1 VARSV
6 EVTRKRGASA
16 TLRRMLED
24 LAAAVRM
31 RKVSAEELVRRSL
44 ERIERL
50 NPAINA
56 VISVRERAVDEARAL
71 DDRIAAGDDPGPLA
85 GIPLLVKD
93 MEDVEGVPTTYGSL
107 LFADA
112 PAAAADG
119 LIPRRL
125 KAAGAIVVGKT
136 NQPEFAFAGFT
147 DNLLYGATRN
157 PWNLEASPGGSSGG
171 SASAMAAGIAPIATA
186 TDGGGSIRIP
196 AGWSGLVGL
205 KPTNGVIGRQPIPEW
220 IDLSTFGPLGHSV
233 ADVRLLLGI
242 EAGPVPGDPTALPTP
257 LELRA
262 DLPSRAFASPRLA
275 DYGPL
280 PGPVQELFDAAVV
293 AFERGVGVPVEPIEA
308 ERIFRA
314 GHVSEDWLL
323 ICAMEHVH
331 HMGMDF
337 CEANLERF
345 SQVFRG
351 VVEFVRRTSFEDYMA
366 ARRRRFDYVREL
378 DLLLGDDA
386 VLLTPTNCVE
396 WIRADGTDPRTGEVG
411 DSPDAFNTDPQNMTG
426 HPAISV
432 PAGVSPAGVPFGLEI
447 TAPRFRDG
455 MALAAAEAW
464 ERTNPWPLVAPGHE
478 PFDV

>member
-1 VARSV
+1 
-6 EVTRKRGASA
+6 
-16 TLRRMLED
+16 MLED
-24 LAAAVRM
+24 LAAAVRV
-31 RKVSAEELVRRSL
+31 RTVSAEELVRASL

-56 VISVRERAVDEARAL
+56 VISVREQALDEARSL
-71 DDRIAAGDDPGPLA
+71 DAVVAAGEDPGPLA

-93 MEDVEGVPTTYGSL
+93 MEAVEGVPSTYGSTV
-107 LFADA
+107 FADA
-112 PAAAADG
+112 AAAHADG

-147 DNLLYGATRN
+147 DNLLYGATAN
-157 PWNLEASPGGSSGG
+157 PWNAEASPGGSSGG
-171 SASAMAAGIAPIATA
+171 SGAAMAAGMAPIATA

-196 AGWSGLVGL
+196 AAWCGLVGL
-205 KPTNGVIGRQPIPEW
+205 KPTNGVIGRWPIPEW
-220 IDLSTFGPLGHSV
+220 IDLSTYGPLGHTV

-242 EAGPVPGDPTALPTP
+242 EAGPVPGDPTALPAS
-257 LELRA
+257 LEMGARM
-262 DLPSRAFASPRLA
+262 PTRAFASPRLA

-280 PGPVQELFDAAVV
+280 PEPVQELFDTAVA
-293 AFERGVGVPVEPIEA
+293 AFERDVGVPVERIDA

-314 GHVSEDWLL
+314 GHVSEDWLV

-331 HMGMDF
+331 HLGMDF

-351 VVEFVRRTSFEDYMA
+351 VVGFARKTSFEDYMA

-386 VLLTPTNCVE
+386 VLLTPTNCVP
-396 WIRADGTDPRTGEVG
+396 WIRADGTNPETGEVG
-411 DSPDAFNTDPQNMTG
+411 DSSDAFNTDPQNMTG

-432 PAGVSPAGVPFGLEI
+432 PAGVTPDGVPFGLEI
-447 TAPRFRDG
+447 TAPRFRDD
-455 MALAAAEAW
+455 MALTAAEAW
-464 ERTNPWPLVAPGHE
+464 ERTNPWPLVAPGYE
-478 PFDV
+478 PFSS

>member
-31 RKVSAEELVRRSL
+31 RKVSAEELVRLSL

-56 VISVRERAVDEARAL
+56 VISVREQALDEARAL
-71 DDRIAAGDDPGPLA
+71 DGRIAAGDDPGPLA

-242 EAGPVPGDPTALPTP
+242 EAGPVPGDPTALPAP

-262 DLPSRAFASPRLA
+262 DMPARAFASPRLA